1 NSNNCATVFRRC
13 FAIDPNES
21 STTTYMIVV
30 TSGSGSGN
38 FTCSF
43 TRPSAA
49 AKHRIAWSLDISV
62 NPNTCAV
69 WVDGISQTT
78 TTGGP
83 GITTTID
90 FFDNNTLYLMSR
102 GGTTLFGAGTLSRF
116 EKIDCSCYP
125 WSSSCC
131 RLGNS

>member
-1 NSNNCATVFRRC
+1 RLLGGSPPTTGRIFNGSTDFLNSAATIDLTTYKQLSGSYDINWTTNANDDHLLAEFSANSNNCATVFRRC

-78 TTGGP
+78 
-83 GITTTID
+83 
-90 FFDNNTLYLMSR
+90 
-102 GGTTLFGAGTLSRF
+102 
-116 EKIDCSCYP
+116 
-125 WSSSCC
+125 
-131 RLGNS
+131 